1 LRLIVIGKSVAEQET
16 VSAHTGEIGRN
27 RLGNVLREDA
37 VANIS
42 LSAAPGDVESATLRV
57 KVGVAAA

>member
-1 LRLIVIGKSVAEQET
+1 MDFTLRWAADN
-16 VSAHTGEIGRN
+16 SA
-27 RLGNVLREDA
+27 LGNVLREDL